1 MDTMGKYIYGV
12 IDHGVAETFP
22 LDGVVQFDADTDETP
37 DWEQAYTISWQDIS
51 AVVTDAP
58 IVDYTALPKD
68 SLARLLVR
76 HQQVIE
82 KVMARHAILPL
93 RLGTSAAGDEQ
104 VRCILARGYR
114 TIKDTLQ
121 KTRGLVEVDVTA
133 TINDFGA
140 FLLRISQVA
149 EIRQLMQSFLRTQ
162 QGVTTEAQMKVGL
175 LVKQYA
181 DKEKLW
187 MSQQIQAPLN
197 DLAEDFRAHDLM
209 DDKMVLNSAFLI
221 RKELQGDFD
230 DQVRRL
236 NARFGDGLDFR
247 CVGPLP
253 PYSFHTLEVRAA
265 PFEEVDWARRQLG
278 LSDEDFITA
287 DAIKKAH
294 RRVALTCHPDK
305 HPDMPDIEKKF
316 HDMSRAYKILLDCCR
331 ASSQAEPEEGFHLH
345 ELACEKN
352 AILVTTLG

>member
-1 MDTMGKYIYGV
+1 MDAMGKYIYGV
-12 IDHGVAETFP
+12 IDSGDAETFP
-22 LDGVVQFDADTDETP
+22 LDGVVPFDADETP
-37 DWEQAYTISWQDIS
+37 DCEQAYTISWRDIS
-51 AVVTDAP
+51 AVVTDAT
-58 IVDYTALPKD
+58 IVDYTTLPKD

-82 KVMARHAILPL
+82 KVMARHTIGPL
-93 RLGTSAAGDEQ
+93 RLGTCAGSDEQ
-104 VRCILARGYR
+104 VRCILARGYQ

-149 EIRQLMQSFLRTQ
+149 EIRQLTQSFLRMQ
-162 QGVTTEAQMKVGL
+162 QVTTEAQMQVGL

-181 DKEKLW
+181 DREKQW
-187 MSQQIQAPLN
+187 MSQQIQAPLK
-197 DLAEDFRAHDLM
+197 DLAEDVRAHDLM
-209 DDKMVLNSAFLI
+209 DDKMVLNSAFLL
-221 RKELQGDFD
+221 RKDLQEDFD

-236 NARFGDGLDFR
+236 NAQFGDGLDFR

-253 PYSFHTLEVRAA
+253 LYSFHTLEVRVA

-278 LSDEDFITA
+278 LLDEDFITA

-305 HPDMPDIEKKF
+305 NPDVPDIEKKF
-316 HDMSRAYKILLDCCR
+316 HDMSRAYRILLDCCR
-331 ASSQAEPEEGFHLH
+331 ASNRVEDEEGFHLH
-345 ELACEKN
+345 ELAREKN

>member
-1 MDTMGKYIYGV
+1 MGAMGKYIYGI
-12 IDHGVAETFP
+12 IDNGDAETFP

-37 DWEQAYTISWQDIS
+37 DCEQAYTISWRDIS

-93 RLGTSAAGDEQ
+93 RLGTCAGSDEQ
-104 VRCILARGYR
+104 VRCILDRGYR

-121 KTRGLVEVDVTA
+121 KARDLVEVDVTA
-133 TINDFGA
+133 TISDFGA

-149 EIRQLMQSFLRTQ
+149 EIQQVTQSLLRMQ

-175 LVKQYA
+175 LVKQHA
-181 DKEKLW
+181 DREKQQ
-187 MSQQIQAPLN
+187 MSQQIQAMLN
-197 DLAEDFRAHDLM
+197 DLAEDSRAHDLM
-209 DDKMVLNSAFLI
+209 DDRMVLNSAFLI
-221 RKELQGDFD
+221 RKDLQEDFD

-236 NARFGDGLDFR
+236 NSHFGDSLDFR

-253 PYSFHTLEVRAA
+253 PYSFHTLEVRVAH
-265 PFEEVDWARRQLG
+265 FEEVDWARRQLG
-278 LSDEDFITA
+278 LSEDFITA

-331 ASSQAEPEEGFHLH
+331 ASSQTEHEEGFHFN
-345 ELACEKN
+345 ELTCEKN